1 MAPIDQGAGMRITI
15 AIQATDPTMAKTRNP
30 TTIAR
35 ATIGIRS
42 HNLTI
47 EEAEGGDWWFIS
59 LMEDS
64 KYRASLCS

>member
-42 HNLTI
+42 QNLTI
-47 EEAEGGDWWFIS
+47 EEPEGGDGWFIS
-59 LMEDS
+59 VME
-64 KYRASLCS
+64 